1 MRPLLVF
8 ILLVA
13 GNLAIAQEPARWRME
28 RSVISFVSEAP
39 LERIAAMNTK
49 STGVV
54 DLASRSFAV
63 QVPMVE
69 FEGFNAPLQREHF
82 NENYMVSRVWPHATF
97 SGRIVESIDLAV
109 PGKYSVRA
117 KGRFVLHGEAQERII
132 PCEVVV
138 TEDGIRVTSTFDVAL
153 ADHGIRIPRVVHQK
167 VAAIVQLKV
176 DALFK
181 PSDRRP

>member
-1 MRPLLVF
+1 MRPLTFALF
-8 ILLVA
+8 LLLN
-13 GNLAIAQEPARWRME
+13 GLADAQDPVRWRMD
-28 RSVISFVSEAP
+28 RSVVSFVSEAP
-39 LERIAAMNTK
+39 LERITATNTK

-54 DLASRSFAV
+54 ELESRSFAV
-63 QVPMVE
+63 QVPMIE

-82 NENYMVSRVWPHATF
+82 NENYMVTRVWPNASF
-97 SGRIVESIDLAV
+97 SGRIVESIDLTE
-109 PGKYSVRA
+109 PGRYSTRA

-132 PCEVVV
+132 PCDVVV
-138 TEDGIRVTSTFDVAL
+138 TEDGIRVTSAFDVAL

-167 VAAIVQLKV
+167 VAAVAQVKV